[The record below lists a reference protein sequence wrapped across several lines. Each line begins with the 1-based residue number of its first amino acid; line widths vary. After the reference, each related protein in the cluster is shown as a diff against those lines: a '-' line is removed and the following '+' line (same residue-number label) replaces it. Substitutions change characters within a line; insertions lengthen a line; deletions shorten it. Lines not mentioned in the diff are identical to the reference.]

1 MWLWLGL
8 SSELRRITRCACR
21 RNVGNWRHNLVIV
34 VARDVFP
41 AMLMFVLS
49 AYVLAVIVLS
59 CHDGN
64 FCWLFRL
71 YLENWHSP
79 GKFGDVTTEA
89 VTEELR
95 D

>member
-1 MWLWLGL
+1 
-8 SSELRRITRCACR
+8 
-21 RNVGNWRHNLVIV
+21 
-34 VARDVFP
+34 
-41 AMLMFVLS
+41 MLMFVLS

-64 FCWLFRL
+64 FCWLFRQC
-71 YLENWHSP
+71 LEGWHSP
-79 GKFGDVTTEA
+79 GTPGDVNTEA